1 MRKLIIAPKEAHPQL
16 LLKYRK
22 DDPFVDLKL
31 YSKEQFLRELNYQC
45 DERALLYL
53 IDEKGI
59 EPELAE
65 KKLNLIKCIK
75 SEGKS
80 EKTKEIY
87 ALQQELIAQNLL
99 FKNDLIGV
107 EQDFDTDIYYYSQD
121 DVELKNALPHAKF
134 LKDEHEKP
142 GYHVYS
148 SISAELYAVFSEIT
162 QLLKAGISP
171 NKINVFGIGEDDE
184 LIFKRLVR
192 HFNLNFNNAFGDRL
206 DTVDFARTFLLC
218 LEKVDVDEALE
229 AIQIPEEEV
238 GEQFK
243 DLVKR
248 YRLTKSPK
256 EYQIDLYKRL
266 FKKAAVVGP
275 KYKEAIS
282 FVEAPIAP
290 EDGYLFIVNFKA
302 GLFPSV
308 ESDIDYLSDAEKA
321 TCGIVTSMQKNTAN
335 LGYFTNLL
343 CQNTHIFVSVS
354 ERNFAGEILKSP
366 LISVLKLEQLK
377 NKKYPIFS
385 KEEAHLDYA
394 LFKDLEHKY
403 NDVRD
408 ELYAYENTYS
418 FKYNTYNSQTD
429 PIQFYTDFGV
439 NHLSYSSVKTY
450 CECPFKYYL
459 NYILGL
465 DESEPFF
472 SKTLGLMAHR
482 ILEHVSSN
490 KTFDELYDE
499 AFEHFRHEFG
509 EYDWVFMP
517 RIKEE
522 IKKSYEFVKR
532 FESQLTNPKIEREK
546 RFEYEID
553 PHIKLKGFAD
563 KIIFTGPDQDNIT
576 IIDYKVGREDFDE
589 DKAKLWLSLQLPTY
603 AYLAKKYYPDKKVLG
618 LFIEKLTM
626 DSVVKLDPT
635 CNDVKD
641 DVPLLQGYFLK
652 DEMRLTSIDKSY
664 GENGSE
670 FIRSLKTKKD
680 GTIGKVS
687 RAKEES
693 WFDEMADIAEK
704 AVKDTS
710 GRIFN
715 NEFNIVPKMVDGK
728 EATCTYCP
736 YNDICHKHIGM
747 YKYLTTGKKEEE
759 SNGE

>member
-45 DERALLYL
+45 DERALIYL
-53 IDEKGI
+53 IDEKGF

-99 FKNDLIGV
+99 FKNDLINV
-107 EQDFDTDIYYYSQD
+107 EQNFDADIYYYSED
-121 DVELKNALPHAKF
+121 DVELKSALPNAKF
-134 LKDEHEKP
+134 LKDVNQYP

-148 SISAELYAVFSEIT
+148 SISAELYALFSEIA
-162 QLLKAGISP
+162 QLLKNGISP
-171 NKINVFGIGEDDE
+171 NKINVFGVGEDDE

-206 DTVDFARTFLLC
+206 DTVDFVRAFLLC
-218 LEKVDVDEALE
+218 LEEMDVDEALE
-229 AIQIPEEEV
+229 NTPIPEEEV

-248 YRLTKSPK
+248 CRLLKSPK
-256 EYQIDLYKRL
+256 QHQIDLYKRL
-266 FKKAAVVGP
+266 FKKEAVVLT

-282 FVEAPIAP
+282 FVDTPVAP

-302 GLFPSV
+302 GLFPPV
-308 ESDIDYLSDAEKA
+308 ESDIDYLSDAEKE

-343 CQNTHIFVSVS
+343 QQNTHIFISVS

-366 LISVLKLEQLK
+366 LISVLNLELLK
-377 NKKYPIFS
+377 NKQYPIFS
-385 KEEAHLDYA
+385 QEEAHLDYA
-394 LFKDLEHKY
+394 LFKDLERKY

-408 ELYAYENTYS
+408 EMYAYENTCS
-418 FKYNTYNSQTD
+418 FKYNTYQSQTD
-429 PIQFYTDFGV
+429 PIQFYADFGI

-450 CECPFKYYL
+450 YECPFKFYL
-459 NYILGL
+459 NNVL
-465 DESEPFF
+465 DLRESEPFF
-472 SKTLGLMAHR
+472 SQTLGKMAHK
-482 ILEHVSSN
+482 ILENISTQKS
-490 KTFDELYDE
+490 FDQLYDE
-499 AFEHFRHEFG
+499 AYEEFRHQFG
-509 EYDWVFMP
+509 DYDWVFLP

-522 IKKSYEFVKR
+522 IRKSYEFVKR

-546 RFEYEID
+546 CFQYFID
-553 PHIKLKGFAD
+553 PHIELKGFAD
-563 KIIFTGPDQDNIT
+563 KIIFTGQDQDNIT
-576 IIDYKVGREDFDE
+576 IIDYKIGREDFDE
-589 DKAKLWLSLQLPTY
+589 DKAKLGLSLQLPTY
-603 AYLAKKYYPDKKVLG
+603 AYLAKKYYPDKQVIG

-652 DEMRLTSIDKSY
+652 DEMRLTSIDKTY

-687 RAKEES
+687 RAKEQS
-693 WFDEMADIAEK
+693 WFDEMAALAEEK
-704 AVKDTS
+704 VKDAS
-710 GRIFN
+710 DRIFN

-736 YNDICHKHIGM
+736 YKDICLKNIGM
-747 YKYLTTGKKEEE
+747 YKYLSTGKKEEE
-759 SNGE
+759 SDGE